1 MCELPQHFLLL
12 LATTILELKLMAA
25 SKSFNACKTFVRIIW
40 GGVRVD
46 DCNHL
51 EEVVHMIGLGFIWF
65 EVRYRLGDCQNK

>member
-25 SKSFNACKTFVRIIW
+25 SKSFDACKTFVRIIW

-51 EEVVHMIGLGFIWF
+51 EEVVHDWLNSSYICTQLQ
-65 EVRYRLGDCQNK
+65 VRSTRWR